1 VLLLSQVILINR
13 ELIRKLRQE
22 EILCVETMLIRV
34 RTNVGLWRVDGLD
47 DATAKILDV
56 RKHISNTRPDVKYES
71 PFSSEPQCQRNYI
84 DESIPLSKQGFGHGS
99 MIYCRVDP
107 STCAEASTGS
117 QSLNSLRKV
126 IGKDG
131 NIQMVQTTVDEAKG
145 FRKGMMPLRDMK
157 MSWTLNDFI
166 ELDSQYEFK
175 IKRQEETTCKGVSLD
190 TDSISDFQSYLRRFD
205 FSRPRCAYLY
215 GKFSEDNKVLVE
227 AIYEPPQEVHI
238 DSVEGFVILD
248 DPMEDTVEQIAE
260 FLGLSRVGW
269 IFGHPPRGKNLVL
282 TGAEIIQTA
291 EFQLQAAEGVEET
304 PFVTV
309 KVTLG
314 DDGNVSVEAF
324 QVSLQ
329 CMSMVAEDALLISSD
344 PAVCLVHETFT
355 AIQEGKASRTVDN
368 NFFLNVV
375 PIVQHTSD
383 LLVSQFPKFNRD
395 HDDRLPNQDAMKKQ
409 LSKSGTAGWTFVE
422 LLADFNLLIF
432 ISKYLDMA
440 TDMPKICES
449 IVDRDKPLN
458 DGYKLII
465 GSLAG
470 LDNAY

>member
-1 VLLLSQVILINR
+1 
-13 ELIRKLRQE
+13 
-22 EILCVETMLIRV
+22 MLIRV

-47 DATAKILDV
+47 DGAATIIDV
-56 RKHISNTRPDVKYES
+56 RKHISISRPDVKFES
-71 PFSSEPQCQRNYI
+71 PFSTEPQCQRNFV
-84 DESIPLSKQGFGHGS
+84 DESIPLSRQGFGHGS

-107 STCAEASTGS
+107 SSCAEANTGVQPS
-117 QSLNSLRKV
+117 NCLRKV

-131 NIQMVQTTVDEAKG
+131 NIQMVQTTTLDESKG

-175 IKRQEETTCKGVSLD
+175 IKRQEEATCKGVSLD
-190 TDSISDFQSYLRRFD
+190 TDSISDFQSYLRRFN

-215 GKFSEDNKVLVE
+215 GKVSEDNKILVE
-227 AIYEPPQEVHI
+227 AIYEPPQEL
-238 DSVEGFVILD
+238 DSESAEGFIFAD
-248 DPMEDTVEQIAE
+248 DPMEETVEQIAN
-260 FLGLSRVGW
+260 FLGLKRVGW
-269 IFGHPPRGKNLVL
+269 IFSHPPREKTLVL
-282 TGAEIIQTA
+282 TAAEIILAA
-291 EFQLQAAEGVEET
+291 EFQLQAAGGVEES

-314 DDGNVSVEAF
+314 DDGNASVEAF

-329 CMSMVAEDALLISSD
+329 CMSMVAEEALQITSN
-344 PAVCLVHETFT
+344 PAVCSVHETFT
-355 AIQEGKASRTVDN
+355 AIQEGKVSKTVDN

-395 HDDRLPNQDAMKKQ
+395 HDDRVPNQDAMKKQ

-422 LLADFNLLIF
+422 LLADFNMLIF
-432 ISKYLDMA
+432 ISKFLDMT

-449 IVDRDKPLN
+449 IVDREKPLN
-458 DGYKLII
+458 DGYKLIL